1 MNKKR
6 NYYFVN
12 YVDPDTTKD
21 AKFLQTKEMV
31 NLLRDTLNEY
41 VNLGRFSRFD
51 FTDKNKIRFFNEN
64 FEVSVRVISREV
76 NLLTLQDVIQ
86 LNQDAQSLFEED
98 GIYGVSGL
106 KDRGIVETALN
117 NIGKNSVVFGQD
129 QFPTISKKAAHLWFK
144 LARYQAFNN
153 GNKRTALIATLNFL
167 ENNNYYIDYKKLNL
181 DRNYFYKVSKLIA
194 NDKWDEQDIQT
205 FLLKVC
211 GLGIRRNSDGRQII
225 GKSNSKLIF
234 R

>member
-12 YVDPDTTKD
+12 YVNPDTTKD
-21 AKFLQTKEMV
+21 AKFLQTKELV

-41 VNLGRFSRFD
+41 FNLGRFSCFD
-51 FTDKNKIRFFNEN
+51 FTDKNKIQFFNEN
-64 FEVSVRVISREV
+64 FEVSVRIISREV

-98 GIYGVSGL
+98 DIYGVSGL

-129 QFPTISKKAAHLWFK
+129 QFPTISRKQHI
-144 LARYQAFNN
+144 Y
-153 GNKRTALIATLNFL
+153 
-167 ENNNYYIDYKKLNL
+167 
-181 DRNYFYKVSKLIA
+181 
-194 NDKWDEQDIQT
+194 
-205 FLLKVC
+205 
-211 GLGIRRNSDGRQII
+211 GLS
-225 GKSNSKLIF
+225 
-234 R
+234 